1 MDVNRFDGTNLL
13 SESSFA
19 GSTSDEM
26 LDGSPVTFDT
36 GVVERIHSLCVVVR
50 TCIEIENSAIES
62 VDQLG
67 IYVFKT
73 LWAPWVSL

>member
-1 MDVNRFDGTNLL
+1 VDVNRFDGTNLL

-36 GVVERIHSLCVVVR
+36 GVVERIHSLCVVVY
-50 TCIEIENSAIES
+50 TYDKE
-62 VDQLG
+62 
-67 IYVFKT
+67 T
-73 LWAPWVSL
+73 